1 MSASSTGVPNV
12 LIVED
17 EMVLRM
23 RAVDIVEDAGFRS
36 VEAVNADEAMSILE
50 SRSDISLLFT
60 DIQMPG
66 SMDGLKLAHAVHSR
80 WPDIKIILVSGQVKP
95 SDAERPADSRFFGKP
110 LGDAANDHRIAG
122 DGGRRRAEN
131 RSKAARSAQADE
143 HRHAAAAP
151 IDPPLSAHEAA
162 LSAENDS
169 LRLLLEQAGI
179 DAKALLAQAGIDA
192 KEREAADKLQ
202 KLILGELHHRIKNT
216 LATVSAIASQSFRAA
231 PSIEHGQK
239 AMEGRL
245 AALGRAHD
253 LLMQI
258 SWSNASLT
266 HTLSGAT
273 EPYESQ
279 GTRRFHFNGPDIRIT
294 SGAVIA
300 LAMTFNELCT
310 NTTKFGALS
319 VPTGRVEIAWTIDD
333 DKQRMRLTWT
343 EKGGP
348 PVQPPERR
356 SFGTRMME
364 SLGQQLNGQV
374 QLRYDPTGFVYAL
387 DVPLGSLIAAADDRD
402 HRHALGRRSVFRL
415 TAFDGSSA
423 VNAAACCNSRR
434 NSSRRSWIEAMT
446 SPVACPSPINAASD
460 NCRLASMVSGTASV
474 TPIR

>member
-1 MSASSTGVPNV
+1 MSAEKPAIPNV

-17 EMVLRM
+17 EMMLRM
-23 RAVDIVEDAGFRS
+23 RAVDIVEDAGFHP
-36 VEAVNADEAMSILE
+36 VEAINADEALSILE

-66 SMDGLKLAHAVHSR
+66 SMDGLKLAHAVHDR
-80 WPDIKIILVSGQVKP
+80 WPAIKIILVSGQVNP
-95 SDAERPADSRFFGKP
+95 SDAEKPADSRFFGKP
-110 LGDAANDHRIAG
+110 LSVERMITELQAMVGAGALQTVPTAALLLVEDTTVSTTAV
-122 DGGRRRAEN
+122 DP
-131 RSKAARSAQADE
+131 SPQPSAK
-143 HRHAAAAP
+143 
-151 IDPPLSAHEAA
+151 EAV

-179 DAKALLAQAGIDA
+179 DAKVLLAQAGIDA

-202 KLILGELHHRIKNT
+202 KLIMGELHHRIKNT

-231 PSIEHGQK
+231 ISIEQGQK

-245 AALGRAHD
+245 LALSRAHD

-266 HTLSGAT
+266 HTFSGAT
-273 EPYESQ
+273 EPYDNQ
-279 GTRRFHFNGPDIRIT
+279 GARRFHFNGPDIKIT
-294 SGAVIA
+294 SAAVIA

-319 VPTGRVEIAWTIDD
+319 TPGGQVEVAWTINQE
-333 DKQRMRLTWT
+333 KRLHLTWT

-348 PVQPPERR
+348 SVNPPVRR

-374 QLRYDPTGFVYAL
+374 RLSYDPSGFVYFL
-387 DVPLGSLIAAADDRD
+387 DVPLDAIAA
-402 HRHALGRRSVFRL
+402 
-415 TAFDGSSA
+415 
-423 VNAAACCNSRR
+423 
-434 NSSRRSWIEAMT
+434 
-446 SPVACPSPINAASD
+446 
-460 NCRLASMVSGTASV
+460 
-474 TPIR
+474 

>member
-1 MSASSTGVPNV
+1 MTTATGSTELPEVAKV
-12 LIVED
+12 LVVED

-23 RAVDIVEDAGFRS
+23 RAADIVEDAGFCA
-36 VEAVNADEAMSILE
+36 VEAVNADEAIAVLE
-50 SRSDISLLFT
+50 SRSDIALLFT

-80 WPDIKIILVSGQVKP
+80 WPDIGIILVSGHVKP
-95 SDAERPADSRFFGKP
+95 SDAERPTDSRFFSKP
-110 LGDAANDHRIAG
+110 LGDAQMIVELQAMVGAGALRIVPGAPLLKI
-122 DGGRRRAEN
+122 DGT
-131 RSKAARSAQADE
+131 
-143 HRHAAAAP
+143 P
-151 IDPPLSAHEAA
+151 IEPQSRTPQEAA

-192 KEREAADKLQ
+192 REREAADKLQ

-216 LATVSAIASQSFRAA
+216 LATVSAIASQSFRTAT
-231 PSIEHGQK
+231 SIEHGQK

-245 AALGRAHD
+245 LALGRAHD

-266 HTLSGAT
+266 HTFSDAT
-273 EPYESQ
+273 EPYDSQ

-300 LAMTFNELCT
+300 LAMTLNELCT

-319 VPTGRVEIAWTIDD
+319 NVNGRVEIAWTIDE
-333 DKQRMRLTWT
+333 DKQRMRMTWT

-348 PVQPPERR
+348 PVQRPTRR

-364 SLGQQLNGQV
+364 SLGQQLNGRV
-374 QLRYDPTGFVYAL
+374 QLTYDPSGFVYLL
-387 DVPLGSLIAAADDRD
+387 DVPLGSIIA
-402 HRHALGRRSVFRL
+402 
-415 TAFDGSSA
+415 
-423 VNAAACCNSRR
+423 
-434 NSSRRSWIEAMT
+434 
-446 SPVACPSPINAASD
+446 VA
-460 NCRLASMVSGTASV
+460 
-474 TPIR
+474 

>member
-1 MSASSTGVPNV
+1 MTTATGSTEIPEVAKV
-12 LIVED
+12 LVVED

-23 RAVDIVEDAGFRS
+23 RAADIVEDAGFCA
-36 VEAVNADEAMSILE
+36 VEAVNADEAIAVLE
-50 SRSDISLLFT
+50 SRSDIALLFT

-80 WPDIKIILVSGQVKP
+80 WPDIGIILVSGHVKP
-95 SDAERPADSRFFGKP
+95 SEAERPTDSRFFSKP
-110 LGDAANDHRIAG
+110 LGDAQMIVELQAMVGAGALRIVPGAPLLKI
-122 DGGRRRAEN
+122 DG
-131 RSKAARSAQADE
+131 
-143 HRHAAAAP
+143 AP
-151 IDPPLSAHEAA
+151 IEPQSRTPQEAA

-192 KEREAADKLQ
+192 RQREAADKLQ

-216 LATVSAIASQSFRAA
+216 LATVSAIASQSFRTAT
-231 PSIEHGQK
+231 SIEHGQK

-245 AALGRAHD
+245 LALGRAHD

-266 HTLSGAT
+266 HTFSDAT
-273 EPYESQ
+273 EPYDSH
-279 GTRRFHFNGPDIRIT
+279 GTRRFHFNGPDIMIT

-300 LAMTFNELCT
+300 LAMTLNELCT

-319 VPTGRVEIAWTIDD
+319 DVNGRVEIAWTIDE

-348 PVQPPERR
+348 PVQRPTRR

-364 SLGQQLNGQV
+364 SLGQQLNGRV
-374 QLRYDPTGFVYAL
+374 QLTYDPSGFVYVL
-387 DVPLGSLIAAADDRD
+387 DVPLGSIM
-402 HRHALGRRSVFRL
+402 
-415 TAFDGSSA
+415 A
-423 VNAAACCNSRR
+423 VA
-434 NSSRRSWIEAMT
+434 
-446 SPVACPSPINAASD
+446 
-460 NCRLASMVSGTASV
+460 
-474 TPIR
+474 